1 MHMPEENKEEGTAQD
16 AVSNDEKAVWF
27 AMSAPYRRELRAKQ
41 FLEERDIECFVP
53 MRYAI
58 VEKGSG
64 IKQRKMVPAIH
75 NLIFVHTT
83 KERIKRLKQGVDFL
97 QYRTK
102 PVNGKNVP
110 IIVPDRQMNQFIAAT
125 KEFNEDIIYLQ
136 PDEIDKKRME
146 IVRRTYENAM
156 VRGDKNAYFIP
167 GPMLMR
173 YAKENGTVDGCHP
186 TDYGFASMARVLI
199 PLIKNPFR
207 NIRKK
212 SAL

>member
-1 MHMPEENKEEGTAQD
+1 MHMPEENKEKGTAPD

-58 VEKGSG
+58 VEKGYG

-102 PVNGKNVP
+102 PVNGKNIP
-110 IIVPDRQMNQFIAAT
+110 IIVPDKQMSQFITAT

-136 PDEIDKKRME
+136 PDEIDLRKGTRIRVHGGTMDGAEGIFMKIQGKRNRRVVILIEGVTAFATAE
-146 IVRRTYENAM
+146 IAP
-156 VRGDKNAYFIP
+156 D
-167 GPMLMR
+167 
-173 YAKENGTVDGCHP
+173 
-186 TDYGFASMARVLI
+186 LI
-199 PLIKNPFR
+199 EV
-207 NIRKK
+207 IRE
-212 SAL
+212 

>member
-1 MHMPEENKEEGTAQD
+1 MHLPEENKEKRTAQD
-16 AVSNDEKAVWF
+16 SVSDDEKAVWF

-58 VEKGSG
+58 VEKGCG

-83 KERIKRLKQGVDFL
+83 TERIKRLKQGVDFL

-136 PDEIDKKRME
+136 PDEIDLKKGTRIRVHGGTLDGAEGLFMKIQGKRNRRVVILIEGVTAFATAE
-146 IVRRTYENAM
+146 INL
-156 VRGDKNAYFIP
+156 D
-167 GPMLMR
+167 
-173 YAKENGTVDGCHP
+173 
-186 TDYGFASMARVLI
+186 LI
-199 PLIKNPFR
+199 ELIR
-207 NIRKK
+207 E
-212 SAL
+212 